1 MKTMSDVGKSL
12 ISVIAGVT
20 GLAVIAVLV
29 SRNAQTS
36 EIIKATFG
44 GYNTALNTAV
54 SPVR

>member
-1 MKTMSDVGKSL
+1 MSDVGKSL